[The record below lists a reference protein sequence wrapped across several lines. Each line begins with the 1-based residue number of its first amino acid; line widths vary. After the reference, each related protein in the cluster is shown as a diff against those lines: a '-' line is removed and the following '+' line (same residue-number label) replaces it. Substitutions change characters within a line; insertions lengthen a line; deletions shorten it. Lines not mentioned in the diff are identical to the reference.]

1 MSSLREK
8 LDRLKSLEAERKK
21 LLIEIRECKELNK
34 ARVSLLQDSFLKRT
48 KQSTKDIEKANQ
60 IKLKKK

>member
-48 KQSTKDIEKANQ
+48 KQSTKDMEKANQ